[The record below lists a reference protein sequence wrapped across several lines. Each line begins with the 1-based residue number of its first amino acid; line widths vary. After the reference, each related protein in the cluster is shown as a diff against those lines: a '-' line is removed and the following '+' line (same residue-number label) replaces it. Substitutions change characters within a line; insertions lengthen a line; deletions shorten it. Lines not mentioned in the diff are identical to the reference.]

1 MTQKRACP
9 SRSPERSEGSVEE
22 PALSGAEG
30 TCPERSR
37 RTRGGQKGNQNA
49 RTHGFY
55 SKTLT
60 PEQQEALQDAAG
72 LDGLDQEIAVLRLK
86 IASIVENDP
95 QNINVLMTAMS
106 LLARLLQTKQLL
118 DKQDRH
124 KLVEA
129 IQAVLRDVAAPLGFT
144 LSEVEGPVLSEVE
157 GLLPEGHL
165 SAAPKG
171 VSHSF
176 TNNESRST

>member
-9 SRSPERSEGSVEE
+9 EQSRKAC
-22 PALSGAEG
+22 PA
-30 TCPERSR
+30 RSR
-37 RTRGGQKGNQNA
+37 RNRGGQKGNQNA

-55 SKTLT
+55 SKTLS
-60 PEQQEALQDAAG
+60 PEQQEALQSAAG
-72 LDGLDQEIAVLRLK
+72 LDGLDQEIAILRLK

-95 QNINVLMTAMS
+95 QNINVLMTAMA

-129 IQAVLRDVAAPLGFT
+129 IQAVLRDVAAPLR
-144 LSEVEGPVLSEVE
+144 
-157 GLLPEGHL
+157 LLPEGHL

>member
-1 MTQKRACP
+1 MTQKRP
-9 SRSPERSEGSVEE
+9 H
-22 PALSGAEG
+22 
-30 TCPERSR
+30 
-37 RTRGGQKGNQNA
+37 GGQKGNQNA

-60 PEQQEALQDAAG
+60 PQQQEALQDAAG

-86 IASIVENDP
+86 IASVVENDP

-129 IQAVLRDVAAPLGFT
+129 IQAVLRDVAAPLRFT
-144 LSEVEGPVLSEVE
+144 LSELEGI
-157 GLLPEGHL
+157 LPEGHL